1 MPRPRVAIVGGGIAG
16 LASAWLLQHDHEVRL
31 YEREQELGGHA
42 RTVPVPCD
50 GITVPVETGFKY
62 FMDGSHEVLLG
73 LMRLLGL
80 RPEKRKGSLTI
91 ADRVHDRTMVL
102 PPRSP
107 RHLWRLA
114 TGGQLG
120 LALGLRR
127 FLASADRVVAGRD
140 WSATLGDHAAALG
153 LGEPFVRELL
163 LPLCA
168 SSWGASLELMAAF
181 PAYDVL
187 KNLWKGPTGFYELP
201 GGVSSYIAA
210 LAARLQS
217 VTVRLGRPVQRVCPG
232 PDGAV
237 TIEHGDARES
247 FDHVVVATPAWTAA
261 RLLAGLPE
269 AAPLVAALREF
280 RSFDTR
286 VFIHE
291 DASFMPASRSDWSV
305 INHVFER
312 DHRVM
317 TEWSGHHLARPVF
330 RSWVPAGA
338 PEPARV
344 HARKDFQHLVVSRQ
358 HAVLQRR
365 LEEGQGLA
373 RVWLAGMYTTDVDDH
388 ESALVSAVRIARLLA
403 PDSPSLRQLGA
414 IVPRRHLH
422 AAEAS
427 PGV

>member
-1 MPRPRVAIVGGGIAG
+1 MPRPRVAVVGGGIAG
-16 LASAWLLQHDHEVRL
+16 LASAWLLQHDHEVTL
-31 YEREQELGGHA
+31 YEQDTQLGGHA
-42 RTVPVPCD
+42 LTVPVPCD

-62 FMDGSHEVLLG
+62 FMDGSHELLLG

-80 RPEKRKGSLTI
+80 RPEKREGSLTI
-91 ADRVHDRTMVL
+91 ADRVHDRMMVL

-127 FLASADRVVAGRD
+127 YLASADRVVAGRD
-140 WSATLGDHAAALG
+140 WSRTLGDHAADLG
-153 LGEPFVRELL
+153 LGERFVRELL

-187 KNLWKGPTGFYELP
+187 KNLWKGAAGFYELP

-210 LAARLQS
+210 LVARLES
-217 VTVRLGRPVQRVCPG
+217 VTLRSGLRVERLRP
-232 PDGAV
+232 GAGGGV
-237 TIEHGDARES
+237 TIDHGDAHET
-247 FDHVVVATPAWTAA
+247 FDRVVVATPAWTAA
-261 RLLAGLPE
+261 RLLAGFPE

-280 RSFDTR
+280 RSFETR
-286 VFIHE
+286 VFVHE
-291 DASFMPASRSDWSV
+291 DASFMPASRGDWSV

-317 TEWSGHHLARPVF
+317 TEWSGHHLRRPVF

-344 HARKDFQHLVVSRQ
+344 HARRDFQHLVVGRQ
-358 HAVLQRR
+358 QAVLQRR

-388 ESALVSAVRIARLLA
+388 ESALLSAVGIARRLA
-403 PDSPSLRQLGA
+403 PDSPGLRQLG
-414 IVPRRHLH
+414 V
-422 AAEAS
+422 
-427 PGV
+427 